1 MQIQLI
7 RSATLRIEYAG
18 RTFVIDPYLAAKHAM
33 PSYAGA
39 SPNPLVDLPCAPEAV
54 IDGIE
59 MALVSHLH
67 SDHFDRAARRLLP
80 KELPVLCQPGDA
92 AALGL
97 QGFGNLLPV
106 DDVRTWRGIRIR
118 RVAGQHG
125 SGEVLREMGESSG
138 FVFQARE
145 APTVYWVGDTAWTEA
160 VADTLHL
167 YRPETVIT
175 HSVGATWGDHVL
187 IIMDAA
193 QTVEVCLGAPESIV
207 VAVHMESL
215 DHLTVSR
222 RELRAYASS
231 HGIEAGR
238 LLIPQDG
245 EVLML

>member
-33 PSYAGA
+33 PSYTGA

-59 MALVSHLH
+59 MVLISHLH
-67 SDHFDRAARRLLP
+67 SDHFDPAARCLLP

-97 QGFGNLLPV
+97 QGFSNLLPV
-106 DDVRTWRGIRIR
+106 DDVRAWQGITIQ

-125 SGEVLREMGESSG
+125 SGDVLREMGEASG
-138 FVFQARE
+138 FVFQARD
-145 APTVYWVGDTAWTEA
+145 APTVYWVGDTVWTEA
-160 VADTLHL
+160 VADTLRF
-167 YRPETVIT
+167 YRPEVVIT
-175 HSVGATWGDHVL
+175 HSGGAMWRDHVL

-193 QTVEVCLGAPESIV
+193 QTVEVCRAAPESIV

-222 RELRAYASS
+222 RELRAYASR

-245 EVLML
+245 EVLTL